1 MYLIENEKL
10 VKCKNSALTHWSKHN
25 FIFEKFSSVVFQ
37 KVTELKNEFKN
48 ILVISGD
55 YDEIILK
62 ITKLKFQNLFYC
74 SQYRSF
80 LENISLKKKV
90 TKFFSSFETYPFND
104 NSFDL
109 IICNFFFTTQKK
121 NGIFKKSKKFL
132 TKNGLLF
139 VIILEKI
146 R

>member
-48 ILVISGD
+48 ILIISSD

-62 ITKLKFQNLFYC
+62 ITKLKFQNLFYY

-80 LENISLKKKV
+80 LENISLKKK
-90 TKFFSSFETYPFND
+90 KLPRFF
-104 NSFDL
+104 L
-109 IICNFFFTTQKK
+109 R
-121 NGIFKKSKKFL
+121 SKTIHL
-132 TKNGLLF
+132 T
-139 VIILEKI
+139 IILLT
-146 R
+146 

>member
-25 FIFEKFSSVVFQ
+25 FIFEKFSSLVFQ

-62 ITKLKFQNLFYC
+62 ITKFKFQNLFYC
-74 SQYRSF
+74 SLYRSF
-80 LENISLKKKV
+80 LENISLKKEKV
-90 TKFFSSFETYPFND
+90 TKIFSSFETYPFND

-109 IICNFFFTTQKK
+109 ITVGFGIRNFT
-121 NGIFKKSKKFL
+121 NKF
-132 TKNGLLF
+132 NGLKEMKRVL
-139 VIILEKI
+139 
-146 R
+146 RPNGTY